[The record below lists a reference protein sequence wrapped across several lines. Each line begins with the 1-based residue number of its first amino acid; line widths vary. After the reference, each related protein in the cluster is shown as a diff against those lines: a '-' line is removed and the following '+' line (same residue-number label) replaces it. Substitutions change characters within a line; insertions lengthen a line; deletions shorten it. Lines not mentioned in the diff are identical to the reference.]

1 MNCASIVPLL
11 SAWMDRELSSD
22 QHLQVEQHLA
32 NCASC
37 KSLQEEMHRLD
48 QQLRSKLPP
57 SPEEVQRL
65 IDSTLLAS
73 RRVVVPYSLP
83 PWRTFAL
90 AVASAA
96 AGFLLAVVLMPDL
109 FKKPVASKVAPS
121 STQATLELPIQLALA
136 IGVVEIE
143 EQGVWKPLATG
154 TKLQAG
160 QRLRTPERSRCEL
173 RCADGSEIRLNSN
186 SEIIL
191 HSPRL
196 FHLKQGQVW
205 STVAAATTPFQ
216 VKTDQ
221 TTVTALGTQFD
232 LNYQL
237 QRTTLSV
244 LEGKTR
250 FDLQG
255 KIAEVNAGQQL
266 LVNNSNG
273 AFDIRDSGPD
283 YALFQATNWVNEILV
298 LKGRDNPELNR
309 RINDVMASIGETKM
323 GFLAEEEIRTLG
335 DHCVV
340 PLCRYLQSDRSQ
352 QQGARREIAAR
363 IIADLAQPR
372 SIGDLIDLLSDTNP
386 HVRSSM
392 ARGLARLTNREMGLP
407 AEQWEIA
414 DVQRR
419 QEVQKQWKDWWKT
432 NQSKYPNTGN
442 QA

>member
-1 MNCASIVPLL
+1 MNCDSIQPLL
-11 SAWMDRELSSD
+11 SAWMDRELSRD
-22 QHLQVEQHLA
+22 QVVQVEQHLA
-32 NCASC
+32 GCVAC
-37 KSLQEEMHRLD
+37 KALLEDMQRLD
-48 QQLRSKLPP
+48 QQLRAKLP
-57 SPEEVQRL
+57 SPPDEVQQL
-65 IDSTLLAS
+65 IDSTLIAV
-73 RRVVVPYSLP
+73 RRDVVPYQQR
-83 PWRTFAL
+83 PWRAIAL
-90 AVASAA
+90 AIASAA
-96 AGFLLAVVLMPDL
+96 AGFLLAVVLLPEL
-109 FKKPVASKVAPS
+109 FKKPVASKVVPS

-143 EQGVWKPLATG
+143 EQGLWKPLATG

-186 SEIIL
+186 SEIIV
-191 HSPRL
+191 HSQRL

-205 STVAAATTPFQ
+205 STVVAATTPFQ

-255 KIAEVNAGQQL
+255 KSAEVNAGQQL

-323 GFLAEEEIRTLG
+323 SFLAEEEIRTLG

-340 PLCRYLQSDRSQ
+340 PLCRYLQTARSH
-352 QQGARREIAAR
+352 QQGTRREMAAR

-386 HVRSSM
+386 QVRSSM
-392 ARGLARLTNREMGLP
+392 ARGLARLTKQDMGLSSQQWQT
-407 AEQWEIA
+407 ADEQK
-414 DVQRR
+414 R
-419 QEVQKQWKDWWKT
+419 QQVQKQWKEWWKT
-432 NQSKYPNTGN
+432 NQSRYPDSGSK
-442 QA
+442 A